1 MANFTAAEIK
11 RLRELTGAGMMDCKK
26 ALEESDGVVDRA
38 VEILR
43 VKGAKDV
50 GKRVQRTAS
59 NGLVTARLE
68 GTREGILLE
77 VNCET
82 DFVAKTDG
90 FRGLADGLVQ
100 TIADRK
106 PAEVDALLAEQFVAP
121 SSPPAP
127 VRTVQEVVEATGASL
142 GEKIEVRRFVR
153 FDDGYVASYL
163 HKSSPDLP
171 PTVGVLVELDSER
184 PDLAKDLAQHIAAMA
199 PRYIRREDVPAET
212 VEGERRIAEEAARE
226 EGRPEQALPKIV
238 EGRVNGFH
246 KDFTLLEQA
255 FVKDN
260 KKTVKQLLEG
270 AGVTVKRFARFK
282 VGQA

>member
-1 MANFTAAEIK
+1 MANYTAADIK
-11 RLRELTGAGMMDCKK
+11 RLRELTGAGMLDCKK
-26 ALEESDGVVDRA
+26 ALDEADGTIDRA

-68 GTREGILLE
+68 ETAAGVLLE

-82 DFVAKTDG
+82 DFVAKTEG
-90 FRGLADGLVQ
+90 FRKLADGLVA

-106 PAEVDALLAEQFVAP
+106 PADVDTLLAEPFADEPTQ
-121 SSPPAP
+121 
-127 VRTVQEVVEATGASL
+127 TVQQVIETTGASL

-153 FDDGYVASYL
+153 FDDGYVATYL

-171 PTVGVLVELDSER
+171 PTVGVLVELDGEQ
-184 PDLAKDLAQHIAAMA
+184 PEVAKDLAQHIAAMA
-199 PRYIRREDVPAET
+199 PKYVRREDVPAET
-212 VEGERRIAEEAARE
+212 VESERRIAEETARE
-226 EGRPEQALPKIV
+226 EGKPEQALSKII
-238 EGRVNGFH
+238 EGRVNGFY

-260 KKTVKQLLEG
+260 KKTVKQILDG

>member
-1 MANFTAAEIK
+1 MANYTAADIK

-26 ALEESDGVVDRA
+26 ALDESDGELDRA

-59 NGLVTARLE
+59 NGLVTARLD
-68 GTREGILLE
+68 GTADGVLLE

-90 FRGLADGLVQ
+90 FRSLADGLVATVAQ
-100 TIADRK
+100 ANPADV
-106 PAEVDALLAEQFVAP
+106 EALLAAPYAADSGQTVAQ
-121 SSPPAP
+121 
-127 VRTVQEVVEATGASL
+127 VIETTGASL

-153 FDDGYVASYL
+153 FDHGYVATYL

-171 PTVGVLVELDSER
+171 PTVGVLVELDSEQ
-184 PDLAKDLAQHIAAMA
+184 PDVAKDLAQHIAAMA
-199 PRYIRREDVPAET
+199 PKYVSREDVPAET
-212 VEGERRIAEEAARE
+212 VESERRIAEEIARE
-226 EGRPEQALPKIV
+226 EGKPEQALPKII
-238 EGRVNGFH
+238 EGRVNGFY
-246 KDFTLLEQA
+246 KDFALLEQA

-260 KKTVKQLLEG
+260 KKTIKQLLDG
-270 AGVTVKRFARFK
+270 AGVSIKRFARFK

>member
-1 MANFTAAEIK
+1 MANYTAADIK

-26 ALEESDGVVDRA
+26 ALDESDGEFDRA

-50 GKRVQRTAS
+50 GKRLTRTAS
-59 NGLVTARLE
+59 NGLVTAELMGTAE
-68 GTREGILLE
+68 GVLLE

-90 FRGLADGLVQ
+90 FQTFAAGLAQ
-100 TIADRK
+100 TVARARPDDV
-106 PAEVDALLAEQFVAP
+106 EALLAAPFGPRPEQSVKA
-121 SSPPAP
+121 A
-127 VRTVQEVVEATGASL
+127 VEETGAAL
-142 GEKIEVRRFVR
+142 GEKIEVRRFAR
-153 FDDGYVASYL
+153 FDDGYVATYL

-171 PTVGVLVELDSER
+171 PTVGVLVELDTENAQA
-184 PDLAKDLAQHIAAMA
+184 AKDVAQHIAAMS
-199 PRYIRREDVPAET
+199 PKYVHRDEVPADT
-212 VEGERRIAEEAARE
+212 VETERRIAEETARE
-226 EGRPEQALPKIV
+226 EGKPEAALPKIID
-238 EGRVNGFH
+238 GRLTGFYR
-246 KDFTLLEQA
+246 DFTLLEQA

-260 KKTVKQLLEG
+260 KKTIKQVLDE